1 MATAYT
7 LNNCEAFTSAGVA
20 SRRVATIGFF
30 DGVHTGHRFLL
41 SQVQRLARERGMGGM
56 AVTFERHPR
65 QVLQADYCPVLLNTP
80 EEKYRHLA
88 ESGIDACVMLDF
100 TPQMA
105 QLSARDFM
113 QCYLRE
119 RFGVEVLVMG
129 YDHRFG
135 HERHL
140 TLDDYQAIGREVGID
155 VLQAEAFVAADL
167 TVSSSAIRR
176 LLQGGDVDRA
186 NVCLGYP
193 YELTGTVVDGHHVG
207 RDLGYPTANLRP
219 ENALKLMPGRG
230 VYAVEAL
237 YGGKVYPAMLNIGFR
252 PTLDNGAES
261 TIEAHLFGFSGNLY
275 GETLTLRF
283 LHRVRDEQRFPSLDA
298 LKRQLA
304 EDAATVCQMLE
315 RGDNEI

>member
-1 MATAYT
+1 MGAAYI
-7 LNNCEAFTSAGVA
+7 LNNCEAFTPIGAA
-20 SRRVATIGFF
+20 SQRVATIGFF
-30 DGVHTGHRFLL
+30 DGVHTGHRYLL
-41 SQVQRLARERGMGGM
+41 SQVERLARENSMAGM

-65 QVLQADYCPVLLNTP
+65 QVLQTDYCPVLLNTP

-100 TPQMA
+100 TVQMA

-113 QCYLRE
+113 RLFLRE
-119 RFGVEVLVMG
+119 RYGVEKLVMG

-140 TLDDYQAIGREVGID
+140 SLADYQAIGREVGIE
-155 VLQAEAFVAADL
+155 VVQAEAFQTADL

-186 NVCLGYP
+186 NRCLGYA
-193 YELTGTVVDGHHVG
+193 YELAGTVVDGHHVG

-219 ENALKLMPGRG
+219 ENVLKLVPGRG
-230 VYAVEAL
+230 VYAVEAV
-237 YGGKVYPAMLNIGFR
+237 YDGKTYPAMLNIGFR

-304 EDAATVCQMLE
+304 EDAARVCRMLG
-315 RGDNEI
+315 RG

>member
-1 MATAYT
+1 MA
-7 LNNCEAFTSAGVA
+7 
-20 SRRVATIGFF
+20 
-30 DGVHTGHRFLL
+30 
-41 SQVQRLARERGMGGM
+41 GM

-65 QVLQADYCPVLLNTP
+65 QVLQTDYCPVLLNTP

-100 TPQMA
+100 TVQMA

-113 QCYLRE
+113 RLFLRE
-119 RFGVEVLVMG
+119 RYGVEKLVMG

-140 TLDDYQAIGREVGID
+140 SLVDYQAIGREVGIE
-155 VLQAEAFVAADL
+155 VVQAEAFQTADL

-186 NVCLGYP
+186 NRCLGYV
-193 YELTGTVVDGHHVG
+193 YELAGTVVDGHHVG

-219 ENALKLMPGRG
+219 ENVLKLVPGRG
-230 VYAVEAL
+230 VYAVEAV
-237 YGGKVYPAMLNIGFR
+237 YDGKTYPAMLNIGFR

-304 EDAATVCQMLE
+304 EDAATVCRMLG
-315 RGDNEI
+315 RG